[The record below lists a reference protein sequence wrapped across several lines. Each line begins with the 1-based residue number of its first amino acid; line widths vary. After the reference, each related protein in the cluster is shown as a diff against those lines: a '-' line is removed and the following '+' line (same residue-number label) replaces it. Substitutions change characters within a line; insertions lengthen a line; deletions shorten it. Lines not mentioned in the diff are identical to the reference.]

1 MIVGL
6 KQINLYIFV
15 NVFIINFLFQLSME
29 KITKGVI
36 SILILGG
43 LFTFNKLK

>member
-1 MIVGL
+1 
-6 KQINLYIFV
+6 
-15 NVFIINFLFQLSME
+15 ME

-43 LFTFNKLK
+43 LFTFNKLNDDKIYIAHSIFRIHALPVSA